1 MKRLLTRAG
10 LLLAGVVLGWWLRD
24 LVPENSQLLPR
35 DPDSS
40 SETRLVRTSHAKPS
54 AAWDTSDSQ
63 SLPLPE
69 QTETTGVVRFGQL
82 LRQRE
87 FDQAVE
93 YYEHALLI
101 DDGSGTL
108 LKSTLEEYLTASLH
122 ECDDGVFVDLV
133 DRWLGTYYED
143 IPVLLL
149 LAENQ
154 RFCNSPE
161 EAARTLQIAST
172 YAVQPGSQDSVTAA
186 VTSLITATDKSLS
199 QQKSWI
205 DLLGFYEF
213 LQAIDLATNG
223 SQLRRASLY
232 HLVGELE
239 RSQELLLKL
248 RENDDRLDS
257 QWTAALELQ
266 WTKSVQQSSPDD
278 PPMNAIPLT
287 RRGDHFLVA
296 ANINE
301 VSQVILMIDTGASIT
316 TLSSDSFARIDG
328 AGLGYQGSRL
338 FNTPNGRTQGEVYQ
352 TESIAIG
359 NTRLSAV
366 EIAVLDYE
374 PSAGV
379 DGLLGMNILRNYRF
393 QIDQDKDTLYLRPR
407 R

>member
-1 MKRLLTRAG
+1 MVLPSRAK
-10 LLLAGVVLGWWLRD
+10 V
-24 LVPENSQLLPR
+24 
-35 DPDSS
+35 
-40 SETRLVRTSHAKPS
+40 S
-54 AAWDTSDSQ
+54 AAWPARDSE
-63 SLPLPE
+63 SLPVPE
-69 QTETTGVVRFGQL
+69 QTGPSGVALFSQL

-87 FDQAVE
+87 FGRAVA
-93 YYEHALLI
+93 YYEHAVQVG
-101 DDGSGTL
+101 DGSATL

-154 RFCNSPE
+154 RFCSSPE

-172 YAVQPGSQDSVTAA
+172 YAVQPGSQESVSAA
-186 VTSLITATDKSLS
+186 VTSLVTATDKSLS
-199 QQKSWI
+199 QQQRWI
-205 DLLGFYEF
+205 ELLGFYEF
-213 LQAIDLATNG
+213 LHAIDLATNA

-232 HLVGELE
+232 QLVGESG
-239 RSQELLLKL
+239 RSQELLLEL
-248 RENDDRLDS
+248 RESDDRLDS
-257 QWTAALELQ
+257 RWTAALELQ
-266 WTKSVQQSSPDD
+266 WSKIVQLPSTDD
-278 PPMNAIPLT
+278 PPLQVIPLT

-301 VSQVILMIDTGASIT
+301 VSQVILVIDTGASVT

-328 AGLGYQGSRL
+328 AGLGYRGSRL
-338 FNTPNGRTQGEVYQ
+338 FNTPNGMAQGEVYQ
-352 TESIAIG
+352 TKSVALG

-379 DGLLGMNILRNYRF
+379 DGLLGMNILRNYHF
-393 QIDQDKDTLYLRPR
+393 QIDQDESVLYLRPR
-407 R
+407 